1 MHVSTK
7 LEQKKG
13 KKNKK
18 SETDADP
25 PWGDGEQARKSL
37 LKKRFSF
44 IIIGYNISKLKYQKP
59 LGTYTG

>member
-13 KKNKK
+13 KKQK

-25 PWGDGEQARKSL
+25 PSGDGERARKSL
-37 LKKRFSF
+37 LKKKKI
-44 IIIGYNISKLKYQKP
+44 IIIGYNIRKMKY
-59 LGTYTG
+59 